1 MTANIEYLTAAELSH
16 MLGRSPRTLYRWH
29 SHRQGPPR
37 TKIGTLIVYR
47 RSAVESWLR
56 AEEVNGGAL

>member
-1 MTANIEYLTAAELSH
+1 MTANKDYFTTAELSH
-16 MLGRSPRTLYRWH
+16 MLGRSPRTLHRWH
-29 SHRQGPPR
+29 ANRQGPPR

-47 RSAVESWLR
+47 KSAVESWLH